1 MSRWLSRRK
10 SILRKADGEMPQKTV
25 RMENQ
30 TYFIHQAGNSHW
42 RILVRKDSNSSIYV
56 PVYRK
61 GWQDGGEVEI
71 FSLLPPAEI
80 GDEPLLHMRIC
91 TKANETDKVAL
102 LSHPAISIQ
111 SHLPAFTFIEPE
123 KQRVRIQPMCLLSLE
138 GRRLK
143 IMPIIEPEDF

>member
-1 MSRWLSRRK
+1 MHW
-10 SILRKADGEMPQKTV
+10 TV
-25 RMENQ
+25 LVKKD
-30 TYFIHQAGNSHW
+30 ANST
-42 RILVRKDSNSSIYV
+42 LYV

-71 FSLLPPAEI
+71 FSLLPPGEV
-80 GDEPLLHMRIC
+80 GDEPLLHMRIY
-91 TKANETDKVAL
+91 TKANEADRVAPL
-102 LSHPAISIQ
+102 PNPSISIQ

-123 KQRVRIQPMCLLSLE
+123 KQRVRIQLMCLLSLE